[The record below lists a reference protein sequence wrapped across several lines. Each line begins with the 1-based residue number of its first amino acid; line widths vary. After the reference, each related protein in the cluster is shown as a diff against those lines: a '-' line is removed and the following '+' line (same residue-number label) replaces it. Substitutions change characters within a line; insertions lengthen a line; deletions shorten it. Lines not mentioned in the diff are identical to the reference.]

1 MISILSH
8 DSRVRENSE
17 VVMKFTQPS
26 VGILQFQLA
35 ALAALAQLQLGFIGV
50 LFAPGL
56 VMENGHVFLGTIV

>member
-1 MISILSH
+1 
-8 DSRVRENSE
+8 VKN
-17 VVMKFTQPS
+17 FTQPA